1 MSWPV
6 MVPARVGGVAGCVFL
21 WVEHHHVGVAHC
33 WVLGK
38 QAGLVAVWLLWVV
51 PGGLQVMGWWFFWC
65 CCCWSGSCVGSCLV
79 VVGVLFENCTVDAS
93 IFVFCVL
100 FCCCEVFMGAWWMP
114 WHQEPMKD
122 VVACDKPRGVGER
135 ALIRGCPNGETR
147 QSSWTVT
154 VI

>member
-51 PGGLQVMGWWFFWC
+51 PGGLAGD
-65 CCCWSGSCVGSCLV
+65 GLV
-79 VVGVLFENCTVDAS
+79 VFLVLLLLVGLLCG
-93 IFVFCVL
+93 FVSGGGRCV
-100 FCCCEVFMGAWWMP
+100 V
-114 WHQEPMKD
+114 
-122 VVACDKPRGVGER
+122 
-135 ALIRGCPNGETR
+135 
-147 QSSWTVT
+147 
-154 VI
+154 